1 MQTDAVTAINWWEVS
16 LSLAGGLA
24 LFLFG
29 MVQMTRALK
38 SVAGDRLKNF
48 LGRMTKNR
56 FTSMTAGAGITAVIQ
71 SSSITTVLVVG
82 FVSAGLMTFSKTLGI
97 ILGANIGT
105 TVTAQ
110 IIAFKITDSA
120 LTIVALGYLLT
131 MISKK
136 RKIKDYGTILLGLG
150 LVFLGMNIMSKATM
164 PLRNYEPFIE
174 IMKNTALPVYGIILG
189 AAFTALVQSSS
200 ATTGVVIV
208 LASQGLL
215 NIETGIAMI
224 IGANIGTCVTAM
236 LAAIGKPRAA
246 VQVAVAHVLFNTIG
260 ALIFALLIPQLAQI
274 VDKIST
280 GDIGRQIANAHTIFN
295 IGNALLFIAFTKQIS
310 RGIKW
315 FLPDKPQTDKTVPLL
330 DDYYLEHAGL
340 ALDMVEKSL
349 KEMGKDLLSVARESI
364 PIAIRGEKYQ
374 LENLRDKDEKLDA
387 WHERILSY
395 ISQIQQLALSDK
407 EMERV
412 QRQTEIANIL
422 ENAGDLYTTSI
433 VEAAEHRLD
442 KEFSVSEET
451 QTMLTDLYKDANQF
465 VEKAIH
471 AYQHKQKDEAVTVLN
486 SKETFSEQHA
496 KVHKHVYAR
505 LSESDDNRVSIIRF
519 EVELLEVA
527 RRLHS
532 LARRIS
538 RRAISQIEKGDKK

>member
-1 MQTDAVTAINWWEVS
+1 M
-16 LSLAGGLA
+16 
-24 LFLFG
+24 FLFG
-29 MVQMTRALK
+29 MVQMTNALK

-48 LGRMTKNR
+48 LARMTKNR
-56 FTSMTAGAGITAVIQ
+56 FTSMAAGAGITAIIQ

-82 FVSAGLMTFSKTLGI
+82 FVSAGLMEFSKTLGI

-105 TVTAQ
+105 TITAQ

-120 LTIVALGYLLT
+120 LIIVAVGYLIT

-136 RKIKDYGTILLGLG
+136 RKFKDYGTIFLGLG
-150 LVFLGMNIMSKATM
+150 LVFLGMNIMTKGTM

-174 IMKNTALPVYGIILG
+174 IMKNTALPIYGIILG
-189 AAFTALVQSSS
+189 AIFTALVQSSS

-215 NIETGIAMI
+215 NIETGIAII
-224 IGANIGTCVTAM
+224 IGANIGTCATAM
-236 LAAIGKPRAA
+236 LATIDKPRAA
-246 VQVAVAHVLFNTIG
+246 LQVGVAHVLFKTVG
-260 ALIFALLIPQLAQI
+260 AIIFASFIPQLAQI
-274 VDKIST
+274 VDEISSD
-280 GDIGRQIANAHTIFN
+280 DIGRQIANAHTIFN
-295 IGNALLFIAFTKQIS
+295 VSNALLFIAFTKPIAK
-310 RGIKW
+310 GIKW
-315 FLPDKPQTDKTVPLL
+315 LLPDRAQADRTVPLL
-330 DDYYLEHAGL
+330 DDYYLQHSGL
-340 ALDMVEKSL
+340 AIDMVEKSL
-349 KEMGKDLLSVARESI
+349 NEMGKDLLSVARESI

-395 ISQIQQLALSDK
+395 ISQIQQLELSDK

-412 QRQTEIANIL
+412 QRQTEIANIM

-442 KEFSVSEET
+442 KGFSVSEET
-451 QTMLTDLYKDANQF
+451 QKMLTDLYKNANQF
-465 VEKAIH
+465 VEKAIR
-471 AYQHKQKDEAVTVLN
+471 AYQHKQKEEAVAVLD
-486 SKETFSEQHA
+486 SKESFSGQHA

-538 RRAISQIEKGDKK
+538 RRAISQIKEDAGKQKQKQKK